1 MSNQIFFIAFSIFLM
16 GCQSNDNN
24 QDLKSKFKING
35 TISENQGFEKVYLSL
50 IVNNNYLLL
59 DSSDIKNNSFQ
70 FKGNIA
76 YPKKAQ
82 LQFYQNGEIF
92 PFILGGENMII
103 NLTANSLHKS
113 KIKNSPLNDEWN
125 RLKINSQEIYGEVDY
140 LYPVMQKARMQ
151 NDFKTLEKINNSID
165 SIENINRIFL
175 LDYINKNSNSYLSAL
190 ILNDLFY
197 SAKKDSMRIIETSKK
212 ILPELKK
219 ALEFDVK

>member
-1 MSNQIFFIAFSIFLM
+1 
-16 GCQSNDNN
+16 
-24 QDLKSKFKING
+24 
-35 TISENQGFEKVYLSL
+35 
-50 IVNNNYLLL
+50 
-59 DSSDIKNNSFQ
+59 
-70 FKGNIA
+70 
-76 YPKKAQ
+76 

-113 KIKNSPLNDEWN
+113 NIKNSPLNDEWN